1 MEIEMDRRKF
11 LTSSLITSLIAVIT
25 PKLFAESNSSNLK
38 EDSITQLQQQAER
51 KFYRFQQKQQAERK
65 AARMFWY
72 FYSSCLP
79 TELSRPNDAKFSVS
93 IYYKAEGQD
102 LPPREYDYKAYRI
115 EMNDKV
121 IKNRY
126 RKISTEKEKIIAG

>member
-25 PKLFAESNSSNLK
+25 PKLFAESTLEEEN
-38 EDSITQLQQQAER
+38 
-51 KFYRFQQKQQAERK
+51 QKQQAERK